1 MFTQFFKIFTCA
13 GAVTIIAGAAVLI
26 AGDKGTTAKPLKV
39 KGVVMNNPH
48 NTILI
53 TGGSSGIGMAL
64 VERLLAEG
72 HTVITCSW
80 EEEKLKEVKTRNP
93 NLHIRV
99 CDVGI
104 PEQREKLATWVLEN
118 FPDVNVLINNAGI
131 QNRMNLLY
139 QDKTWDEYEQEIRIN
154 LSGSIHLTMLFANH
168 LAKQKNAAII
178 NVSGG
183 VAFTPMAAT
192 PIYSATKAGIHSFT
206 QSLRDH
212 FANTG
217 VEVFEI
223 IPPGVAGTYLGGRGL
238 RTSGVPLDE
247 FIDSV
252 MNGLHGKEAE
262 IAYDTSARVYR
273 ASRDQLDE
281 RTAEI
286 TRMFPVPVP
295 AASTEKK

>member
-1 MFTQFFKIFTCA
+1 MYLKIFRIFAFVALVGYAT
-13 GAVTIIAGAAVLI
+13 GA
-26 AGDKGTTAKPLKV
+26 TAQSLKV
-39 KGVVMNNPH
+39 KGIVMNKPN
-48 NTILI
+48 NTILV

-64 VERLLAEG
+64 VERLLGEG

-80 EEEKLKEVKTRNP
+80 EEERLKEVKARNP

-104 PEQREKLATWVLEN
+104 PEQREELAAWVLEN

-131 QNRMNLLY
+131 QNSMNLLH
-139 QDKTWDEYEQEIRIN
+139 QDKNWDEYEQEIKIN
-154 LSGSIHLTMLFANH
+154 LSGPIHLTMLFADH
-168 LAKQKNAAII
+168 LAKQENAAVIT
-178 NVSGG
+178 VSGG

-192 PIYSATKAGIHSFT
+192 PIYSATKAGIHSFS

-223 IPPGVAGTYLGGRGL
+223 IPPAVAGTYLGGGGL
-238 RTSGVPLDE
+238 RTAGVPLDE
-247 FIDSV
+247 FIDVV
-252 MNGLHGKEAE
+252 MKGLHGDEAE
-262 IAYDTSARVYR
+262 IAYDTSAAVYR
-273 ASRDQLDE
+273 ASRNQLDE

-286 TRMFPVPVP
+286 TRMIPIPVP
-295 AASTEKK
+295 AEGTKEKE